1 VNLTSFKTSLAL
13 FRAEVK
19 KAWGFPI
26 LELAV
31 GFVALVSIPTINP
44 LLEATLPNAFQSSFN
59 SLVAETLTMNINSQM
74 LPLTILCGILIS
86 LSFARD
92 YEQGLMQTVMSSP
105 VSRSSIFIIKF
116 LAVIIPLT
124 LTSWAVTLL
133 LLVLNFYSDAAAVF
147 TVIQITAW
155 ALPITLLALMFYGGL
170 ATLTALAIK
179 RTIPAA
185 LTSMLLGFSFWFIT
199 TLKPESIGDIANY
212 LALTPYKAPLVAL
225 SRIFEVPIMPPAPP
239 EALENVLPAWNF
251 LGLTVFYA
259 LVFVIPMYLYFTRR
273 FEVRE

>member
-1 VNLTSFKTSLAL
+1 VDLTSFKTSLAL
-13 FRAEVK
+13 FKAEVR

-31 GFVALVSIPTINP
+31 GFVALVSIPTIQP
-44 LLEATLPNAFQSSFN
+44 LLDVALAGNFQSFFN
-59 SLVAETLTMNINSQM
+59 SLVATTLHSNISSQM
-74 LPLTILCGILIS
+74 LALTILCGILVS

-92 YEQGLMQTVMSSP
+92 YEQGLMQTLLSSP
-105 VSRSSIFIIKF
+105 VSRSSVFIIKF

-124 LTSWAVTLL
+124 LASWVVTLL

-147 TVIQITAW
+147 TVIQLTAW

-170 ATLTALAIK
+170 ATLISLAIK

-185 LTSMLLGFSFWFIT
+185 LASMLIGFAVWFIT
-199 TLKPESIGDIANY
+199 TMDTQSIGEIANY
-212 LALTPYKAPLVAL
+212 LALTPYKAPLAAL
-225 SRIFEVPIMPPAPP
+225 GRIFDIRIPSAPP

-251 LGLTVFYA
+251 IGLTVFYA